1 MRNLQVL
8 AAGSLRDVWKMLM
21 TAFHA
26 ESGLTANTLYGP
38 AGLLRQRIE
47 QGEICDLFV
56 SADLQH
62 PEKLRQQGLADHTG
76 HFTNNRLCLTAKRDC
91 VIEQDDWLSLLL
103 REDLRLGTSTPLCD
117 PAGDYT
123 LLLFDHI
130 EQHHPGCGDA
140 LRQRAI
146 AMVGGP
152 GSLPVPA
159 GDLAAQWIITTGHA
173 ELFIGYASYA
183 PRLARF
189 SQLTFLPL
197 TMSRHDKAGPRC
209 PPRPGRSRHSW
220 VPIRRNRFY
229 ASTVFCP
236 SASDRTGFQFLFRRG
251 ALSEMSHLCPRL
263 ETFSP
268 VDMQTRHL
276 AFNWL
281 SLAVW
286 MSKRIYGY

>member
-62 PEKLRQQGLADHTG
+62 PEKLRQQGMANHTG

-91 VIEQDDWLSLLL
+91 VIEQDDWLSLLR
-103 REDLRLGTSTPLCD
+103 REDLLLGTSTPLCD

-189 SQLTFLPL
+189 SQL
-197 TMSRHDKAGPRC
+197 R
-209 PPRPGRSRHSW
+209 
-220 VPIRRNRFY
+220 
-229 ASTVFCP
+229 VFNIP
-236 SASDRTGFQFLFRRG
+236 SAYNVQARYGWATLSAAARPLAAFLGSDTAQQILRQYGF
-251 ALSEMSHLCPRL
+251 
-263 ETFSP
+263 
-268 VDMQTRHL
+268 
-276 AFNWL
+276 L
-281 SLAVW
+281 SL
-286 MSKRIYGY
+286 SQ

>member
-26 ESGLTANTLYGP
+26 ESGLTANTQYGP

-56 SADLQH
+56 SANLQH

-117 PAGDYT
+117 PSGDYT
-123 LLLFDHI
+123 LQLFDHI
-130 EQHHPGCGDA
+130 EQRHPGCGDA

-152 GSLPVPA
+152 DSLPVPA
-159 GDLAAQWIITTGHA
+159 GDLAAQWIISAGHA

-189 SQLTFLPL
+189 SQLRVFNIPSTYNVQARYGWATLSAAARPLAAFL
-197 TMSRHDKAGPRC
+197 S
-209 PPRPGRSRHSW
+209 
-220 VPIRRNRFY
+220 
-229 ASTVFCP
+229 
-236 SASDRTGFQFLFRRG
+236 SDTAQQILRQYGF
-251 ALSEMSHLCPRL
+251 
-263 ETFSP
+263 
-268 VDMQTRHL
+268 
-276 AFNWL
+276 L
-281 SLAVW
+281 SL
-286 MSKRIYGY
+286 SQ